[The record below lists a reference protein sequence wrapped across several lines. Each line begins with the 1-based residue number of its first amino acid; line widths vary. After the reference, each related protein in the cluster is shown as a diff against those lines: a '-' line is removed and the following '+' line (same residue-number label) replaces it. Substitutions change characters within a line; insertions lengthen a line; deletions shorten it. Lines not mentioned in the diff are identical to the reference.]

1 MDGASSGGETGL
13 PLRELETQITQ
24 LAGHLNAAT
33 YRWLTLI
40 AEFDRRK
47 GWSDSVTQSCAHWLN
62 WKCGLDIGA
71 AREKVR
77 VAHALA
83 KLPRISA
90 AMANGTLSYAKVRAV
105 TRVACPET
113 EEILLSVALH
123 GTAHHVETLVRQFRR
138 VREVDELAR
147 EARQH
152 ANRRLTYSYDV
163 DGSLIVK
170 AQLPAE
176 TGALLLCALEAALA
190 DLPLPDTNIV
200 DVAAETS
207 GEKLPPLSARR
218 ADALG
223 ILAES
228 FLKHGAEALNGGERH
243 HIVIHV
249 DEATLKARES
259 GRCEIDEGPAIP
271 IESARRMSCDAST
284 VRIMEVERG
293 EPLDV
298 GRKTRTIPPA
308 LRRALNSRD
317 RGCVFPGCTHK
328 RYVDGHHIHH
338 WSEGGETKLSNLV
351 TLCRFHHRAVH
362 EGGIKVERL
371 DDGAWRFTKADGHT
385 LHSGAPGCTQPLGDW
400 TVLRES
406 NCEGGINIDANTAAT
421 GWRGERM
428 DYGIAIDALLRRSQ
442 GSHGSTNCDDV
453 PNGFDA

>member
-1 MDGASSGGETGL
+1 M
-13 PLRELETQITQ
+13 
-24 LAGHLNAAT
+24 
-33 YRWLTLI
+33 
-40 AEFDRRK
+40 
-47 GWSDSVTQSCAHWLN
+47 
-62 WKCGLDIGA
+62 
-71 AREKVR
+71 
-77 VAHALA
+77 
-83 KLPRISA
+83 
-90 AMANGTLSYAKVRAV
+90 
-105 TRVACPET
+105 
-113 EEILLSVALH
+113 
-123 GTAHHVETLVRQFRR
+123 
-138 VREVDELAR
+138 AR

-152 ANRRLTYSYDV
+152 ANRRLTCSYDV

-170 AQLPAE
+170 AQLPVEA
-176 TGALLLCALEAALA
+176 GALLLRALEAALA
-190 DLPLPDTNIV
+190 DLPLPDP
-200 DVAAETS
+200 DVAGVSAETS

-223 ILAES
+223 VLAES

-249 DEATLKARES
+249 DEATLKARKS
-259 GRCEIDEGPAIP
+259 GRCEVDEGPAIP

-284 VRIMEVERG
+284 VTIVEDERG

-338 WSEGGETKLSNLV
+338 WSDGGETKLSNLV

-385 LHSGAPGCTQPLGDW
+385 LHTCTPGCTQPLGDW

-406 NCEGGINIDANTAAT
+406 NREGGINIDANTAAT

-442 GSHGSTNCDDV
+442 LNRDSAQGDQRTKS
-453 PNGFDA
+453 A

>member
-13 PLRELETQITQ
+13 PLRELEAQITE
-24 LAGHLNAAT
+24 LAGHLNAAN
-33 YRWLTLI
+33 YRWLQLI

-47 GWSDSVTQSCAHWLN
+47 GWSDNVTQSCAHWLN

-83 KLPRISA
+83 RLPRISA

-123 GTAHHVETLVRQFRR
+123 GTAHHVEALVRQFRR
-138 VREVDELAR
+138 VREVDEMAR

-176 TGALLLCALEAALA
+176 VGALLLRALEAALA
-190 DLPLPDTNIV
+190 DLPLPDP
-200 DVAAETS
+200 DVADVSAETS
-207 GEKLPPLSARR
+207 DVKLPPLSARR

-249 DEATLKARES
+249 DETTLKARES
-259 GRCEIDEGPAIP
+259 GRCEVDEGPAIP

-284 VRIMEVERG
+284 VTIVEDARG

-298 GRKTRTIPPA
+298 GRKTRTIPPG
-308 LRRALNSRD
+308 LRRALKSRD

-328 RYVDGHHIHH
+328 RYVDGHRIHH
-338 WSEGGETKLSNLV
+338 WSDGGETKLSNLV

-385 LHSGAPGCTQPLGDW
+385 LHTCTPGCTQPLGDW

-406 NCEGGINIDANTAAT
+406 NREGGINIDANTAAT

-442 GSHGSTNCDDV
+442 LNRDSAQGDQRTKS
-453 PNGFDA
+453 A